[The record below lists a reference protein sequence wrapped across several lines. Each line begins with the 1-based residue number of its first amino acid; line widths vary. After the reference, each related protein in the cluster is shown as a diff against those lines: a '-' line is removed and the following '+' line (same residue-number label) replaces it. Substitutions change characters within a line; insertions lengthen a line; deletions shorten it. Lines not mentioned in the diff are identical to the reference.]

1 MQGLEGGNMSEEA
14 KKLLLRLKKEKKTT
28 KQIDLIEQLKPYNQE
43 EIVNQV
49 LLVHLERKDNDAL
62 RLEILVALNY
72 EDEAIVKPLSKIVN
86 DSKEL
91 QSVKQKAIDLLGQNK
106 GKKALGVLLGAY
118 RKIKDVKLLDNI
130 AHSLTFF
137 EDTKVI
143 KPLIKGLANDELRLQ
158 ILTGLA
164 RNNYLI
170 LSSSDM
176 IKELVKIEITKNF
189 EKLHHEKIL
198 TTILDEFGY
207 ANKDELAVAISNK
220 SINAKISEYA
230 KKQEEINKLLKK
242 VK

>member
-1 MQGLEGGNMSEEA
+1 MSEEA

-43 EIVNQV
+43 EIVNRV

-62 RLEILVALNY
+62 RLEILAAINY
-72 EDEAIVKPLSKIVN
+72 EDEAIVKPLTQIINS
-86 DSKEL
+86 SYEL
-91 QSVKQKAIDLLGQNK
+91 QSVKERAITLLGQNK
-106 GKKALGVLLGAY
+106 SKKALGVLLGAY
-118 RKIKDVKLLDNI
+118 RKIKDTKLLDNV

-137 EDTKVI
+137 EDAKVI
-143 KPLIKGLANDELRLQ
+143 RPLIKGLANDELRLQ

-164 RNNYLI
+164 RNNYLV
-170 LSSSDM
+170 LSSSNM
-176 IKELVKIEITKNF
+176 IKELAKIEITKNF

-198 TTILDEFGY
+198 TTIMDEFGY
-207 ANKDELAVAISNK
+207 ANKEELDAAISNK
-220 SINAKISEYA
+220 SINAKISEYS

>member
-1 MQGLEGGNMSEEA
+1 MSEEA

-72 EDEAIVKPLSKIVN
+72 EDDAIVKPLSKIVN

-91 QSVKQKAIDLLGQNK
+91 QSVKEKAINLLGQNK

-143 KPLIKGLANDELRLQ
+143 KPLIKGLANNELRLQ

-170 LSSSDM
+170 LSSSEL
-176 IKELVKIEITKNF
+176 IKVLVKIELTKNF

-198 TTILDEFGY
+198 TTIMDEFGY
-207 ANKDELAVAISNK
+207 ANKEELSAAISNK
-220 SINAKISEYA
+220 SINAKISDYS

>member
-1 MQGLEGGNMSEEA
+1 MSEEA

-28 KQIDLIEQLKPYNQE
+28 KQMDLIAQLKPYNQE
-43 EIVNQV
+43 EMVNRV
-49 LLVHLERKDNDAL
+49 LLVHLNKKDNDAL
-62 RLEILVALNY
+62 RLEILAALNY
-72 EDEAIVKPLSKIVN
+72 EDEAIVKPLTQIVN
-86 DSKEL
+86 DSNEL
-91 QSVKQKAIDLLGQNK
+91 QSVKEKAINLLGQNK

-118 RKIKDVKLLDNI
+118 RKLKDPKLLDNV

-170 LSSSDM
+170 LSSSVM
-176 IKELVKIEITKNF
+176 IKALVKIEITKNF
-189 EKLHHEKIL
+189 EKLHYEKIL
-198 TTILDEFGY
+198 TTIMDEFGY
-207 ANKDELAVAISNK
+207 ANKDELVAAISNK
-220 SINAKISEYA
+220 TINAKISEYA

>member
-1 MQGLEGGNMSEEA
+1 EEA

-72 EDEAIVKPLSKIVN
+72 EDDAIVKPLSKIVN

-91 QSVKQKAIDLLGQNK
+91 QSVKEKAINLLGQNK

-143 KPLIKGLANDELRLQ
+143 KPLIKGLANNELRLQ

-170 LSSSDM
+170 LSSSEL
-176 IKELVKIEITKNF
+176 IKVLVKIELTKNF

-198 TTILDEFGY
+198 TTIMDEFGY
-207 ANKDELAVAISNK
+207 ANKEELSAAISNK
-220 SINAKISEYA
+220 SINAKISDYS

>member
-1 MQGLEGGNMSEEA
+1 MSEEA

-106 GKKALGVLLGAY
+106 GKKALGVLLGAN
-118 RKIKDVKLLDNI
+118 RKIKDVKLLDNVV
-130 AHSLTFF
+130 HSLTFF
-137 EDTKVI
+137 EDAKVI

-170 LSSSDM
+170 LSSSEL
-176 IKELVKIEITKNF
+176 IKVLVKIELTKNF

-198 TTILDEFGY
+198 TTIMDEFGY
-207 ANKDELAVAISNK
+207 ANKEELAAAISNK
-220 SINAKISEYA
+220 SINPKISDYS